1 LLIRELIVEN
11 FMSYKYARV
20 PFSSGLNIICG
31 PNGSGKSSILLAIS
45 VALGQAYTE
54 RGRKLSDLIR
64 WGEDS
69 ARVTIVFDNK
79 RVGDGR
85 PVPKFDVD
93 YFRLSRYLN
102 RDGNYWYE
110 TNFQTVNKSEVVEI
124 LKEFGLNPDNML
136 IIMHQHMMME
146 FGVISPQ
153 KKLLMVE
160 EAVGFGEYRRN
171 VLEAQ
176 EKLTKVLSEEE
187 SVSTLIK
194 NAEQTLDYWKEEYE
208 RYQQRK
214 EAQLKK
220 EYLERELAWAQLIR
234 QERAVEAWMD
244 KIQRKEAEL
253 KTKEAELQEN
263 EVAIAEVAQTLNQI
277 RHERNDLYTALLAV
291 EKEKAG
297 AEEGLNSLK
306 KTLDNITTCYDL
318 ILTSVDGPIP
328 TTDAESNDDLRMTAQ
343 DATGIE
349 ASRLETRDPELG
361 ADAEL
366 DHGFETRLNELQTQV
381 QLLKQEADKL
391 DDETTRLHQL
401 MDDKQQKET
410 TLQAERKRLQH
421 LSAIMDQVSRQL
433 EALDTVKKQITLDE
447 TRRVSLGHELT
458 RLLNRIPPSI
468 PVPATGDPID
478 IAKAV
483 AETLQRE
490 LATRTTVSEQIQHAA
505 TAIASLA
512 GDEQT
517 LLTTIQVRETEI
529 EKIDHHT
536 HEITLFLEGK
546 RDIPEIRCDK
556 CGSLL
561 TPEQWDQHL
570 KDVAGDREV
579 ATTQLNTL
587 QHQRKDVQNQLA
599 EKRRAKDDLHQE
611 ERLLEAITPLATQAQ
626 QLHAELEVVF
636 EALQQHTREH
646 AHCLKVLADLGAVE
660 GTPQELDSVIERR
673 ATDLQAEARTLT
685 REIPRLEAAL
695 ANFEDLHLIP
705 QRERVE
711 TAQTAFKTYHQ
722 LLPRML
728 GKFRRYQ
735 AVIEAQMKD
744 LGQTR
749 QDLEEKASTT
759 QGELDHIAERYTSRT
774 EAYQDA
780 KARSVLLA
788 HEQKTAKSEID
799 ELTKECQR
807 AQRELDQLQ
816 PVTET
821 LGPRVETDRS
831 PVDIS
836 ADIKVAATHLALL
849 KDVSEDVEHMYM
861 TYLNLYNELKEKAAI
876 VSENRESVL
885 KEVEERKTV
894 WRSLLQSLLDDVN
907 PIFKA
912 FLEQISGTGWVSL
925 VNTEDFEA
933 TGLELT
939 VGYKGATPQVLNSH
953 TQSGGERSS
962 ATMAFLLALQRH
974 IKSPLRAV
982 DEFDVHM
989 DPRNREIISHM
1000 LLMEMEQ
1007 ETDSQYLVIT
1017 PGQLTNVRDDVHV
1030 ITVQRVEDASEIK
1043 VMSETPQA
1051 T

>member
-1 LLIRELIVEN
+1 
-11 FMSYKYARV
+11 MSYKYSRI

-64 WGEDS
+64 WGEDT

-79 RVGDGR
+79 RVGEGR

-187 SVSTLIK
+187 SVSTLLK
-194 NAEQTLDYWKEEYE
+194 NAEQTLNYWKEEYE

-234 QERAVEAWMD
+234 QERAVEAWTA
-244 KIQRKEAEL
+244 KIQDKEAEL
-253 KTKEAELQEN
+253 QTKEAELQEN
-263 EVAIAEVAQTLNQI
+263 KVAIDEFAENLTQI
-277 RHERNDLYTALLAV
+277 RRERDDLYTALLAV

-297 AEEGLNSLK
+297 AEEAIHSLN
-306 KTLDNITTCYDL
+306 KTLDNITTYYDL
-318 ILTSVDGPIP
+318 IPTSVDGSIP
-328 TTDAESNDDLRMTAQ
+328 STDAEYDDDLQITAH
-343 DATGIE
+343 DATDIE
-349 ASRLETRDPELG
+349 ASSLEIRDPEWG

-366 DHGFETRLNELQTQV
+366 HHEFEARLNELQTEV

-391 DDETTRLHQL
+391 DDEKTRLHQL
-401 MDDKQQKET
+401 MDDMQRKDT
-410 TLQAERKRLQH
+410 TLQAERKRLQQ
-421 LSAIMDQVSRQL
+421 LSAIVDQVDRQL
-433 EALDTVKKQITLDE
+433 DALDEVKKQITLDE
-447 TRRVSLGHELT
+447 TRRASLGNELT
-458 RLLNRIPPSI
+458 RLLNRVPPSI
-468 PVPATGDPID
+468 PVSATGDPIEV
-478 IAKAV
+478 AKTI

-490 LATRTTVSEQIQHAA
+490 IAIRKTVSAQIQLASA
-505 TAIASLA
+505 AIASLA
-512 GDEQT
+512 GNEQS
-517 LLTTIQVRETEI
+517 LLTKIQVCETEI
-529 EKIDHHT
+529 ERLGRHT
-536 HEITLFLEGK
+536 HEIDLFLEGK
-546 RDIPEIRCDK
+546 HDIPEIRCDK

-561 TPEQWDQHL
+561 TPDQWDQHL
-570 KDVAGDREV
+570 KEVAGDLEV
-579 ATTQLNTL
+579 ATTRLNTL
-587 QHQRKDVQNQLA
+587 QHQRNDVQDQLA
-599 EKRRAKDDLHQE
+599 EKRKAKDDLRND
-611 ERLLEAITPLATQAQ
+611 ERVLETITPLAAQAQ
-626 QLHAELEVVF
+626 QLHEEF
-636 EALQQHTREH
+636 EAVSETLHQHTREH
-646 AHCLKVLADLGAVE
+646 EQCLKALADLGAVE
-660 GTPQELDSVIERR
+660 DAPQGLESIIERR
-673 ATDLQAEARTLT
+673 AMELQAEARTLT

-695 ANFEDLHLIP
+695 ADFEDVHLVP

-711 TAQTAFKTYHQ
+711 KAQTAFESYHQ
-722 LLPRML
+722 LLPRMV
-728 GKFRRYQ
+728 GKFRQYR
-735 AVIEAQMKD
+735 AVIEAQVKALD
-744 LGQTR
+744 ETR
-749 QDLEEKASTT
+749 QDLEETASTT
-759 QGELDHIAERYTSRT
+759 QGELDHIAERYTSLT

-788 HEQKTAKSEID
+788 HEQKTAKSEI
-799 ELTKECQR
+799 EGLTRERQR

-821 LGPRVETDRS
+821 MGSRVETDRS
-831 PVDIS
+831 PVEIS

-876 VSENRESVL
+876 VSENRESAL
-885 KEVEERKTV
+885 KEVEERKKV
-894 WRSLLQSLLDDVN
+894 WRSLLQSLIDDVN

-925 VNTEDFEA
+925 VDTEDFEA

-939 VGYKGATPQVLNSH
+939 VGYKGAAPQVLNSH

-1030 ITVQRVEDASEIK
+1030 ITVQRVEDSSEIQ
-1043 VMSETPQA
+1043 VVSETPQA

>member
-1 LLIRELIVEN
+1 MLIRELIVEN
-11 FMSYKYARV
+11 FMSYKYARI

-64 WGEDS
+64 WGEDT

-79 RVGDGR
+79 QVSEER

-110 TNFQTVNKSEVVEI
+110 TNFQTVNKSEVTEI

-146 FGVISPQ
+146 FGVITPQ

-187 SVSTLIK
+187 SVSTLLK

-214 EAQLKK
+214 EVQVKK
-220 EYLERELAWAQLIR
+220 EFLERELAWAQLIR
-234 QERAVEAWMD
+234 QERAVEEWTV
-244 KIQRKEAEL
+244 KIQKNEDEL
-253 KTKEAELQEN
+253 KKKEEELKEN
-263 EVAIAEVAQTLNQI
+263 EVTIEEFTESLNKI
-277 RHERNDLYTALLAV
+277 RRERNELYTSLLAL
-291 EKEKAG
+291 EKEKVG
-297 AEEGLNSLK
+297 AEEAINSLR
-306 KTLDNITTCYDL
+306 KTLDNIKAHYDL
-318 ILTSVDGPIP
+318 IIKSFEGPSQS
-328 TTDAESNDDLRMTAQ
+328 TEAGQNDDLLKTVQ
-343 DATGIE
+343 EDAGIE
-349 ASRLETRDPELG
+349 ASSLESIQAELG
-361 ADAEL
+361 ASSEL
-366 DHGFETRLNELQTQV
+366 NQGFEKRLNELQTRV

-391 DDETTRLHQL
+391 DDEKTLLNKL
-401 MDDKQQKET
+401 MDDKKRKET
-410 TLQAERKRLQH
+410 TLQEERTRLRN
-421 LSAIMDQVSRQL
+421 LSAIMDQVGRQL
-433 EALDTVKKQITLDE
+433 EALSVAKKQITLDE
-447 TRRVSLGHELT
+447 TRRASLDKELN
-458 RLLNRIPPSI
+458 RLLKRIPPSMTVT
-468 PVPATGDPID
+468 PRGDPLELSKELSYKLQYEIN
-478 IAKAV
+478 ARR
-483 AETLQRE
+483 TL
-490 LATRTTVSEQIQHAA
+490 SDQIQKA
-505 TAIASLA
+505 TAIVESLSE
-512 GDEQT
+512 DEQT
-517 LLTTIQVRETEI
+517 LLTTIHVCENEI
-529 EKIDHHT
+529 ERLDKHNR
-536 HEITLFLEGK
+536 EINLFLDGK

-561 TPEQWDQHL
+561 TSDQWDHHL
-570 KDVAGDREV
+570 KEV
-579 ATTQLNTL
+579 AEGLKVANNRLNTL
-587 QHQRKDVQNQLA
+587 QHQVKGVRDQLS

-611 ERLLEAITPLATQAQ
+611 ERILETITPLSTQAQ
-626 QLHAELEVVF
+626 QLYEEIEALF
-636 EALQQHTREH
+636 EALQQHSREQEQ
-646 AHCLKVLADLGAVE
+646 CLKELADLAKVDE
-660 GTPQELDSVIERR
+660 TSQRLDSLIEHR
-673 ATDLQAEARTLT
+673 ATDLQTEARTLT
-685 REIPRLEAAL
+685 LEIPRLESTL
-695 ANFEDLHLIP
+695 TNFEELHLVP

-711 TAQTAFKTYHQ
+711 KAQTASDTYEK
-722 LLPRML
+722 LLPHMIE
-728 GKFRRYQ
+728 KFRRYLV
-735 AVIEAQMKD
+735 VIESQVKV
-744 LGQTR
+744 LTQKR
-749 QDLEEKASTT
+749 QDIEETASTA
-759 QGELDHIAERYTSRT
+759 QVELDKIEERYTSIT

-788 HEQKTAKSEID
+788 YEKKAAKSEID
-799 ELTKECQR
+799 ALTTELQR
-807 AQRELDQLQ
+807 AQRELDQIQ
-816 PVTET
+816 PLTET
-821 LGPRVETDRS
+821 MGPRVETERS
-831 PVDIS
+831 PVEIS

-849 KDVSEDVEHMYM
+849 KDVSEDVEHMYL
-861 TYLNLYNELKEKAAI
+861 TYLNLFNELKEKAVI

-912 FLEQISGTGWVSL
+912 FLEQIGGTGWVSL

-1030 ITVQRVEDASEIK
+1030 ITVQRVEDSSEIK